1 MLNENRF
8 HTPKQCTKCN
18 SKNSQCKNQ
27 QTQTERHFERWK
39 RHIQDVM
46 NVQEKANRK
55 ENEKKGEWLKHNII
69 ETNFTIDVWN
79 EDIRPRPPRPLPPRP
94 LPLYTSRITPPYSLQ
109 LLLRQIHFAEHHSPV
124 SPLPSKPRCRR
135 IDVII
140 TKTSNDYRKL
150 AVCTQNI
157 QPPIIKTLTWN
168 PSTLDYR
175 TTSSLPKKSFRL
187 RVKHWCPVCS
197 GSVCEACRNPFT
209 EKRARENVG
218 QNRNDNKHSNCVEN
232 KCNRRNGNDKV
243 KTHVRGSTQS
253 NDECENEIKC
263 YCCSRCYRK
272 HWSPNNKELMEQ
284 LKRHFETLGRSRGE
298 NGGKE
303 W

>member
-1 MLNENRF
+1 MLNDNHF

-18 SKNSQCKNQ
+18 FKNNQCKNQ
-27 QTQTERHFERWK
+27 QTQTKRHFELWK
-39 RHIQDVM
+39 RHIQDVTD
-46 NVQEKANRK
+46 VQEKANGK

-69 ETNFTIDVWN
+69 ETNFTIDVWD
-79 EDIRPRPPRPLPPRP
+79 EDIRPRPPRT
-94 LPLYTSRITPPYSLQ
+94 LPLYRRTNRITPPYLQ
-109 LLLRQIHFAEHHSPV
+109 SLLRQFHLPLHRPV

-140 TKTSNDYRKL
+140 IKTSNDYRKL

-197 GSVCEACRNPFT
+197 GSVCEAYRNPFT
-209 EKRARENVG
+209 GKRVRENIS

-232 KCNRRNGNDKV
+232 KCNRHNGNDKV
-243 KTHVRGSTQS
+243 KTHIRGSTQS
-253 NDECENEIKC
+253 NDECENEIEC
-263 YCCSRCYRK
+263 YCCSKCYRK
-272 HWSPNNKELMEQ
+272 HWSPDNKELMEQ
-284 LKRHFETLGRSRGE
+284 LKRHFEMLGRSRGGKCE